1 METRVLTYH
10 KINNPGQFERH
21 LDIVKKYNCLITVDD
36 GDISF
41 YEHAFPLLCR
51 YQVPCVLFIITGL
64 IDSDKPFWWDEV
76 LYYLGPE
83 VGANML
89 RKIKLVPNKDREEFL
104 TRLRTESH
112 LPPLRQKQLTT
123 QQLHEMQE
131 AGIIIGNHSHTHP
144 LFANCTEEEVAL
156 EIEESRKFFA
166 RTGLSGFEIFAYPNG
181 SNDLKSETL
190 LKNAGIQSAYL
201 FDHKLNRRNKDNM
214 RISRLS
220 VNDYTSVPK
229 LLFILSGL
237 HSMILPLRKKLLHG

>member
-1 METRVLTYH
+1 
-10 KINNPGQFERH
+10 INNPAQFERH
-21 LDIVKKYNCLITVDD
+21 LDIAKRYNCLITVDD

-41 YEHAFPLLCR
+41 YEHAFPLLRR
-51 YQVPCVLFIITGL
+51 YQVRCVLFIITGL

-131 AGIIIGNHSHTHP
+131 AGIITGNPPHTHP
-144 LFANCTEEEVAL
+144 LFANCPEEQVAFELAEPRKLSPRPGLTGL
-156 EIEESRKFFA
+156 EI
-166 RTGLSGFEIFAYPNG
+166 
-181 SNDLKSETL
+181 
-190 LKNAGIQSAYL
+190 SA
-201 FDHKLNRRNKDNM
+201 
-214 RISRLS
+214 SP
-220 VNDYTSVPK
+220 T
-229 LLFILSGL
+229 
-237 HSMILPLRKKLLHG
+237 